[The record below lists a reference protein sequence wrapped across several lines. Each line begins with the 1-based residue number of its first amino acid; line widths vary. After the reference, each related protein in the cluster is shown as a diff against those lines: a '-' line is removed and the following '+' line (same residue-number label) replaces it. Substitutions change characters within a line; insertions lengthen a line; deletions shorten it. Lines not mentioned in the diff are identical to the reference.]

1 MGRLDG
7 KIAIITGAA
16 SGLGEA
22 QTRRFVAEGAKV
34 VMTDIQESGAGVA
47 AELGNSAI
55 FLHHDISDEA
65 RWREVVT
72 TAVSTYRRLDVLVN
86 NAAINLSK
94 PMLQTTAADLER
106 SFHVNALGMMLGMQ
120 AAFDALKAAGR
131 GAIVNISSTVA
142 VRYFPGLFAYSASKW
157 ATRGI
162 SGCAAAEFSRQGIRV
177 NTLFPGMIQTPM
189 LAGNSP
195 DVLAHYESMIPL
207 GRIGRPDEVAQV
219 AAFLASDAA
228 SYVTGAEIL
237 IDGGIML

>member
-22 QTRRFVAEGAKV
+22 QARLFVAEGAKV
-34 VMTDIQESGAGVA
+34 VMTDIQESGGSIA

-55 FLHHDISDEA
+55 FLRHDISDQA
-65 RWREVVT
+65 RWRQVVT
-72 TAVSTYRRLDVLVN
+72 TAVSTHRRLDILVN
-86 NAAINLSK
+86 NAAINHSK
-94 PMLQTTAADLER
+94 PIMETTAADLQR
-106 SFHVNALGMMLGMQ
+106 CLDVNALGMMLGMQ
-120 AAFDALKAAGR
+120 AAFEALKASGK
-131 GAIVNISSTVA
+131 GAIVNISSA
-142 VRYFPGLFAYSASKW
+142 IALRYFPGLFAYSASKW
-157 ATRGI
+157 ASRGI
-162 SGCAAAEFSRQGIRV
+162 SGCAAAEFSRTGIRV
-177 NTLFPGMIQTPM
+177 NTLLPGMIQTPM

-195 DVLAHYESMIPL
+195 EVLKHYESMIPL

-237 IDGGIML
+237 IDGGILL

>member
-22 QTRRFVAEGAKV
+22 QARLFVAEGAKV
-34 VMTDIQESGAGVA
+34 VMTDIQESGARIA
-47 AELGNSAI
+47 AELGKSAV

-65 RWREVVT
+65 RWREVVG
-72 TAVSTYRRLDVLVN
+72 AALSTHGRLDVLVN
-86 NAAINLSK
+86 NAAINHSK
-94 PMLQTTAADLER
+94 PIMQTTAADLER
-106 SFHVNALGMMLGMQ
+106 CFQVNALGMMLGLQ
-120 AAFDALKAAGR
+120 AAFEALKASGK
-131 GAIVNISSTVA
+131 GAIVNISSSVA
-142 VRYFPGLFAYSASKW
+142 LRYFPGLFAYSASKW

-162 SGCAAAEFSRQGIRV
+162 SGCAAAEFSRAGIRV

-195 DVLAHYESMIPL
+195 EVLKHYETMIPL

-237 IDGGIML
+237 IDGGVLL

>member
-22 QTRRFVAEGAKV
+22 QARLFVAEGAKV
-34 VMTDIQESGAGVA
+34 VMTDIQESGGSIA

-55 FLHHDISDEA
+55 FLRHDISDQA
-65 RWREVVT
+65 RWRQVVT
-72 TAVSTYRRLDVLVN
+72 TAVSTHRRLDILVN
-86 NAAINLSK
+86 NAAINHSK
-94 PMLQTTAADLER
+94 PIMETTAADLQR
-106 SFHVNALGMMLGMQ
+106 CLDVNALGMMLGMQ
-120 AAFDALKAAGR
+120 AAFEALKASGK
-131 GAIVNISSTVA
+131 GAIVNISSA
-142 VRYFPGLFAYSASKW
+142 IALRHFPGLFAYSASKW
-157 ATRGI
+157 ASRGI
-162 SGCAAAEFSRQGIRV
+162 SGCAAAEFSRTGIRV
-177 NTLFPGMIQTPM
+177 NTLLPGMIQTPM

-195 DVLAHYESMIPL
+195 EVLKHYESMIPL

-237 IDGGIML
+237 IDGGILL

>member
-1 MGRLDG
+1 MGRLNG

-22 QTRRFVAEGAKV
+22 QARLFVAEGAKV
-34 VMTDIQESGAGVA
+34 VLTDIQESGAGIA
-47 AELGNSAI
+47 AELGNSAV
-55 FLHHDISDEA
+55 FLRHDISDEA
-65 RWREVVT
+65 RWREVVAAALAT
-72 TAVSTYRRLDVLVN
+72 HRRLDVLVN
-86 NAAINLSK
+86 NAAINYSK
-94 PMLQTTAADLER
+94 PIMETTAADLER

-120 AAFDALKAAGR
+120 AVFEALKASGK
-131 GAIVNISSTVA
+131 GAIVNISSSVA
-142 VRYFPGLFAYSASKW
+142 LRYFPGLFAYSASKW

-162 SGCAAAEFSRQGIRV
+162 SGCAAAEFSRAGIRV

-195 DVLAHYESMIPL
+195 DVLAHYEKLIPL

-219 AAFLASDAA
+219 AVFLASDAA

-237 IDGGIML
+237 IDGGVLL